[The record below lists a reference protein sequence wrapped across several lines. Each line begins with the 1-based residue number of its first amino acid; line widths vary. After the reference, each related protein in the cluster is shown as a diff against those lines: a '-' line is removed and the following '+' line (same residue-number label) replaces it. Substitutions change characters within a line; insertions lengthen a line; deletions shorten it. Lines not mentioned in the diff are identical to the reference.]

1 MVTRTQAKQQQVH
14 GFIRWLLRCCCQF
27 ITKLMVTLMTATN
40 DTNRPV
46 LIQTHPRKSP
56 TQGALPSNHLHLLQ
70 ILRFLQTSQPVFLA
84 PKLPVVCARDN
95 YSTSCRP
102 FYASSA
108 SSSLDWASCALTQ
121 RFILAHTNA
130 NMLNKVPKLSSRWA
144 KSLSDL
150 YSNMAGQCKFG
161 MAGQY
166 CLLCPGSITY
176 HDIKYKFT
184 VKDIITCYGRTI

>member
-1 MVTRTQAKQQQVH
+1 MYENCVLQRNGFSRTVLWSQAKQQVH
-14 GFIRWLLRCCCQF
+14 GFIRWRLRCCCQF

-108 SSSLDWASCALTQ
+108 SSSLDWASSALTQ
-121 RFILAHTNA
+121 GFILFHTNA
-130 NMLNKVPKLSSRWA
+130 SRVLATSQSFVLYFLNCTFVS
-144 KSLSDL
+144 KSILIVNEL
-150 YSNMAGQCKFG
+150 
-161 MAGQY
+161 
-166 CLLCPGSITY
+166 
-176 HDIKYKFT
+176 
-184 VKDIITCYGRTI
+184 

>member
-1 MVTRTQAKQQQVH
+1 MTQ
-14 GFIRWLLRCCCQF
+14 
-27 ITKLMVTLMTATN
+27 TALYWSQPT
-40 DTNRPV
+40 PS
-46 LIQTHPRKSP
+46 KSP
-56 TQGALPSNHLHLLQ
+56 PYKQIAL
-70 ILRFLQTSQPVFLA
+70 LQTSSLWWLFGGGCSLVFLVG
-84 PKLPVVCARDN
+84 KLLVVPDN
-95 YSTSCRP
+95 YSTSSQP
-102 FYASSA
+102 FSASSA